1 MRRALDR
8 NALSF
13 WLFWAT
19 LTLGCSTAA
28 VMILSD
34 QVPFEI
40 LAWANGFLFCA
51 VISIEWKRYGDPITS
66 IGIIAA
72 TGFMLFFVRPLTII
86 SSGETTAGARA
97 DTRGLSTYLDDFATR
112 SVGQVFI
119 FFCVLFL
126 TYYVLSYVTNRN
138 ASSKI
143 EFSTKNR
150 KYSIVRARILLA
162 FTTMVGIF
170 CALYL
175 VQMSGGVAQHFSGVA
190 NRSSYLSGSSF
201 LFLCYIPLQLALIVY
216 ILVRRSEGKSE
227 FLDVSAVFGLIVLL
241 AVTILSGG
249 RGPIVV
255 GCLLPLLLLKQVGP
269 RPLGSRSI
277 LLSFAAL
284 GSAAIAYGIF
294 VRDAVFSGSSV
305 IEEFKKDPF
314 VSIAKKITSG
324 TEMRPFDSL
333 IRLNEVA
340 ALPSFNFQNGNT
352 YLATFAWFIP
362 RRFWEGKP
370 GGGGNTW
377 FTSNYLPRFYG
388 PERVETSLSV
398 VGEAFANFGW
408 FGVVGVGVV
417 FALVPVVLRREVVAR
432 GSLFRT
438 ALTVSATPIMLSLTR
453 GDAYQNISVLLACT
467 VGLALMA
474 VLVRTVD
481 DVVGVTPGIARVSR
495 RRLDGVA
502 FS

>member
-1 MRRALDR
+1 VRRSLDT
-8 NALSF
+8 NTVSF
-13 WLFWAT
+13 WLFWAIF
-19 LTLGCSTAA
+19 TLGCSTAA
-28 VMILSD
+28 SMILGD
-34 QVPFEI
+34 QVPFKI
-40 LAWANGFLFCA
+40 LVWANGLLFCA
-51 VISIEWKRYGDPITS
+51 VIAVEWKRYGDPITG

-86 SSGETTAGARA
+86 SSGETTAGAKA
-97 DTRGLSTYLDDFATR
+97 DTRGLSPYLADFATR

-119 FFCVLFL
+119 FFSALFL
-126 TYYVLSYVTNRN
+126 TYYVLVYLKNRN
-138 ASSKI
+138 PPSKI
-143 EFSTKNR
+143 ELLSKTR
-150 KYSIVRARILLA
+150 EYSISRARILLA
-162 FTTMVGIF
+162 FMTMVGIV

-216 ILVRRSEGKSE
+216 ILVRRSEGTDHV
-227 FLDVSAVFGLIVLL
+227 LDFSAVLGFIVLL
-241 AVTILSGG
+241 AVTVLSGG

-269 RPLGSRSI
+269 RPLGFRSI
-277 LLSFAAL
+277 ILSFVAV

-294 VRDAVFSGSSV
+294 VRDAVFSGSSA
-305 IEEFKKDPF
+305 IEDFKMDPL
-314 VSIAKKITSG
+314 VSIAERITSG

-352 YLATFAWFIP
+352 YLATLAWFIP
-362 RRFWEGKP
+362 RRAWEGKP

-408 FGVVGVGVV
+408 FGVVGVGVL
-417 FALVPVVLRREVVAR
+417 FALVPVALRREVVAR

-438 ALTVSATPIMLSLTR
+438 ALTVSATPVMLSLAR
-453 GDAYQNISVLLACT
+453 GDAYQNVSLLLACT

-474 VLVRTVD
+474 AFVRSVED
-481 DVVGVTPGIARVSR
+481 AVGVTPGIACRSR
-495 RRLDGVA
+495 HGLVRA
-502 FS
+502 